1 MRCRNRTLSP
11 ASPAADFAEEVKYK
25 RRRILVEG
33 FQARFVA
40 TELAWLAVCFTLFVA
55 ALLGPLVWEIN
66 SGRISP
72 YDLTWATE
80 FFELH
85 NRIWLP
91 LIALFLGVSW
101 MLVRVSHRVAGPLYR
116 FRQVFAQIT
125 RGDLS
130 VRVRVRDGDY
140 LTREGEDFDA
150 MIRAVRDRVR
160 RAQVSAAAV
169 SRDLA
174 KLSAST
180 DRVSAKRLAEL
191 AAHAADTEDILGG
204 FVTQAD
210 KADKR
215 AAAEARVPKSA
226 RAGLSVTQILLIVF
240 IALYWIAALAGPAYT
255 AALDRA
261 RAMRTIGHQPIAIEG
276 TRPPK

>member
-1 MRCRNRTLSP
+1 ML
-11 ASPAADFAEEVKYK
+11 AHAVKHK

-40 TELAWLAVCFTLFVA
+40 TELAWLAVCFVLFVA

-66 SGRISP
+66 SGRVSP

-80 FFELH
+80 FFELN

-91 LIALFLGVSW
+91 LLALFIGVGW

-116 FRQVFAQIT
+116 FRQVFTQVA

-160 RAQVSAAAV
+160 RAQASAAEV
-169 SRDLA
+169 HRDL
-174 KLSAST
+174 
-180 DRVSAKRLAEL
+180 KRLSRSTERASPKQIADL
-191 AAHAADTEDILGG
+191 AARAADTQEILAE
-204 FVTQAD
+204 FVTEAESAATRTPVTAKAGARD
-210 KADKR
+210 KVRLTA
-215 AAAEARVPKSA
+215 
-226 RAGLSVTQILLIVF
+226 TQTLLLIF
-240 IALYWIAALAGPAYT
+240 IALYWIAAIAGPAYT

-261 RAMRTIGHQPIAIEG
+261 RAMRTIGHTPISLG
-276 TRPPK
+276 TTQPPK